1 MPYYIAVVHKDADSA
16 YGVSFPDLPGCFSAA
31 DVEADLIPNAME
43 ALELWFEDTAE
54 RPAPTGIEQLRA
66 EPDVAA
72 DLAAG
77 AYLIA
82 VPWRFNAGKS
92 QRINITLDKGLLELI
107 DEEAARR
114 KMTRSALLAQAAE
127 REIGG

>member
-1 MPYYIAVVHKDADSA
+1 MPYYIAVVHKDAGSA
-16 YGVSFPDLPGCFSAA
+16 YGIAFPDLPGCFSAA
-31 DVEADLIPNAME
+31 DVETDIIPNAME
-43 ALELWFEDTAE
+43 ALELWFEDAAT
-54 RPAPTGIEQLRA
+54 RPDPTGIEQLRSEA
-66 EPDVAA
+66 DVAA

-107 DEEAARR
+107 DEEATRR
-114 KMTRSALLAQAAE
+114 KMTRSALLAQAAQ
-127 REIGG
+127 REIEG